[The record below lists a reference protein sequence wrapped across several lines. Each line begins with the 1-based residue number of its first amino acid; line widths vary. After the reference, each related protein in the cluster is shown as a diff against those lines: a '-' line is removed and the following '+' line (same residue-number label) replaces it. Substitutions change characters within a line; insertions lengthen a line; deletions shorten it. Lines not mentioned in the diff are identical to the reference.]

1 MKTFEALVSLVVLL
15 SIIAAITIQPQ
26 PVNTSLY
33 KYQLANDVWRVMQLR
48 GSTHDAAAMNSD
60 AAALSELTGLC
71 VKIDEDCDAD
81 QTTTERTAYLNST
94 TTQIRVRVGQQK

>member
-33 KYQLANDVWRVMQLR
+33 KYQLAND
-48 GSTHDAAAMNSD
+48 DAAAMNSD